1 MTLPHTPHQFHI
13 SQNARGSTRG
23 VAESGQGGANGCPAE
38 FAFLS
43 EIASHLP
50 DPQICYS
57 QADFAQG
64 ATNTGCGSWCCKD
77 DSCSA
82 GCGVLACA
90 DFTLPASTS
99 KGARRPLR
107 DRSECRGQ
115 RRGADVLSLG
125 QLRTAFSD

>member
-1 MTLPHTPHQFHI
+1 MASPTTSFSQPWGNIECQGNHVTLDY
-13 SQNARGSTRG
+13 
-23 VAESGQGGANGCPAE
+23 QGGANGCPAE